1 LGPFGFAVALLPG
14 VEPEG
19 QTKKCPYCAEII
31 KQEAIVCRFCG
42 KDLPAPTIQPLSKID
57 ILEERLE
64 SLRLKFNELSEKI
77 MDSKTKEEKAKLKLE
92 QKVTE
97 EEMEKCRLEIFQKK

>member
-1 LGPFGFAVALLPG
+1 VALLPG

-19 QTKKCPYCAEII
+19 QTEKCPYCAEMI

-42 KDLPAPTIQPLSKID
+42 KDLPAPTIQPFSEID

-64 SLRLKFNELSEKI
+64 SLRLKFNELSEKM

>member
-1 LGPFGFAVALLPG
+1 VALLPR

-42 KDLPAPTIQPLSKID
+42 KDLPAPTIQPLSEID

-64 SLRLKFNELSEKI
+64 SLRLKSNELSEKI

-97 EEMEKCRLEIFQKK
+97 EEMEKRRLEIFQKK

>member
-1 LGPFGFAVALLPG
+1 
-14 VEPEG
+14 
-19 QTKKCPYCAEII
+19 
-31 KQEAIVCRFCG
+31 
-42 KDLPAPTIQPLSKID
+42 
-57 ILEERLE
+57 
-64 SLRLKFNELSEKI
+64 